1 MNTWIVSFNNGTS
14 KRFTGYGLALLKAID
29 TYCTTSGLITVS
41 FTVERQARER
51 LFFIHKNLTQEGRPH
66 YVKS

>member
-41 FTVERQARER
+41 FTVER
-51 LFFIHKNLTQEGRPH
+51 
-66 YVKS
+66 